1 MQTPKRAF
9 ERFDE
14 IAKILFVKVWVERE
28 LRAKRQRD
36 NLFSIRVLDEQIA
49 AMDRRE
55 MLDGAGRWALA
66 GGWFNR
72 PLEQN
77 IGPDSNHAVPAVTIH
92 AIRREFSRRCA
103 ESGYRYLMVVR

>member
-1 MQTPKRAF
+1 MSAQPGSY
-9 ERFDE
+9 
-14 IAKILFVKVWVERE
+14 RE
-28 LRAKRQRD
+28 VFIPPGTKATA
-36 NLFSIRVLDEQIA
+36 RVIDEQIA

-55 MLDGAGRWALA
+55 MLDGAVRWARA
-66 GGWFNR
+66 GGWFSH

-103 ESGYRYLMVVR
+103 ESGYRYVPKPEWVCACQR